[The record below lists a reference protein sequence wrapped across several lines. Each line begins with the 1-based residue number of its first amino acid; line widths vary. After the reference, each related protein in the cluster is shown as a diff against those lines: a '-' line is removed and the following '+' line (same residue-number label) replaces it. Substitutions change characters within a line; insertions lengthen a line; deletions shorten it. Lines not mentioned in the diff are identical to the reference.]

1 MTKKLSFLLFGL
13 VLLLGIASCSAIAGS
28 SKGWETIQGSG
39 TVLKEQRNLDSF
51 TGVELAM
58 QGTLYIES
66 GTSPSL
72 RIEAE
77 DNLMEYILSEV
88 KDDKLVIGTPQ
99 AINLKNTQPI
109 NFYLTIVG
117 IDEIDITSSGDVVAD
132 RLISGDFKINVSS
145 SGNLSFTSL
154 VCLSLQVDIS
164 SSGDVLIPELSSDS
178 ITVDISS
185 SGNLELQAGEVPWQK
200 INISS
205 SGEYNA
211 KDVLSTQAEVALSS
225 SGSAWIQVSDSLT
238 GRLSSSGNVYYSG
251 NPTVDVST
259 SSSGKVVKIGE

>member
-1 MTKKLSFLLFGL
+1 MTKKFSFILVGLVFLLSIVACNAL
-13 VLLLGIASCSAIAGS
+13 AGGS
-28 SKGWETIQGSG
+28 VGSETIQGSG
-39 TVLKEQRNLDSF
+39 TMLEEQRTLESF

-58 QGTLYIES
+58 QGTLYIET
-66 GTSPSL
+66 GTSPTL

-77 DNLMEYILSEV
+77 DNLMEYILSEI
-88 KDDKLVIGTPQ
+88 KGDKLVIGTSPG
-99 AINLKNTQPI
+99 INLNNTQPI

-117 IDEIDITSSGDVVAD
+117 IDEIDITSSGDIETG

-154 VCLSLQVDIS
+154 VCLSLQVNIS

-200 INISS
+200 IDISS

-211 KDVLSTQAEVALSS
+211 KDVVSGEAEVTLSS
-225 SGSAWIQVSDSLT
+225 SGSAYIRVSDSLT
-238 GRLSSSGNVYYSG
+238 GRLSSSGNIYYSG
-251 NPTVDVST
+251 EPQVDVST
-259 SSSGKVVKIGE
+259 SSSGKAIKVDE